1 MEKVGETPIE
11 EENPEKIVGKVI
23 ITVYNDCFSI
33 EHTVGLS
40 TEDIIGL
47 FVNSLDK
54 LTGSFEG
61 TDEQTVH

>member
-1 MEKVGETPIE
+1 MEEKK
-11 EENPEKIVGKVI
+11 NPEEIIGKLI
-23 ITVYNDCFSI
+23 ITVYNDCFSV
-33 EHTVGLS
+33 EHTAGLS

-54 LTGSFEG
+54 LVGSE

>member
-1 MEKVGETPIE
+1 MNNE
-11 EENPEKIVGKVI
+11 EEESLKVLGRVI

-33 EHTVGLS
+33 EHTAGLS

-54 LTGSFEG
+54 LVGSE

>member
-1 MEKVGETPIE
+1 MEKVGEKPTD
-11 EENPEKIVGKVI
+11 EENPEKIVGKVY

-33 EHTVGLS
+33 EHTAGLS

-54 LTGSFEG
+54 LVGSE